1 MLVSVEDDSSGW
13 QESPSQAVLFA
24 EEIDAV
30 RAVLG
35 AALPEARVIAT
46 LSRCGGNTERA
57 INALLD
63 DSADATEVGPD
74 AAAPKP
80 VKAERDLRGT
90 PSPTKVKAE
99 ALDEEVMG
107 IQDSDG
113 SSANVKSEPMD
124 WSGKEP
130 SVVPHRVK
138 KEEKPAAGSRDAPR
152 KGGPAAAASAA
163 ATVGGG
169 ISLVPR
175 PKKRPREEVETIDLT
190 TTHPVPYLNPRPIR
204 ALPPPVGAVTCD
216 PRPILAV
223 PPLDVQM
230 YDSMPVRSP
239 LPPLDVEMY
248 QPRARAPAPPR
259 PPRATAPVPVAD
271 MRMVVAPPDAE
282 FGDFPEERD
291 WLLVGKSYVP
301 GLSTN
306 RGRRRMDA
314 GEIVHFAFP
323 SYEKIYGGVKVSAKK
338 AAALAEIVRFSTK
351 RAGEIGK
358 LSPDWTQC
366 LVPLVNSSKVK
377 IHGKIVFPTVELRL
391 MQEILLYVSFYIHKS
406 VFTEMGNSSCD
417 MLDHANVSFS
427 SSPLHQLLTLLK
439 LKASNKDDFSL
450 GDLTTRKLQRILR
463 GNDKSGDESTPM
475 LGQTFLEQGP
485 DEQAISEAALNK
497 LVGTAETFD
506 LEEAEPPSTLV
517 SVLKP
522 YQKQA
527 LFWMSKLEKGMDANK
542 ATRTLN
548 PCWSAYNIADKRAP
562 PVYVNTF
569 TGQATTQFP
578 SATGTAQGGILADA
592 MGLGKTVMTIALIL
606 SNPRG
611 ECSNYIGRDKI
622 DLRDHETRARS
633 STSSAIGGTLIVCPM
648 SLLGQWKDELEAHSM
663 QGALSVFVHYG
674 GDKTD
679 NLMLM
684 AQHDVVLT
692 TYGVLLAAYKA
703 NRSSIF
709 HRVDWY
715 RIVLDEAHTIK
726 SPKTKVAQ
734 TAFGLNSEC
743 RWCLTGTPLQ
753 NNLEDLYSLLCFLH
767 VEPWCNAKWWQKLIQ
782 KPYENGDDRGLK
794 ILKAI
799 LKPLM
804 LRRTKETKDK
814 IGNPILVLP
823 PAHIEV
829 VECEQSEHER
839 DFYEALF
846 RRSKVQF
853 DNFVAQGSVLNN
865 YANILE
871 LLLRLR
877 QCCNHPFL
885 VISRVD
891 PQKYADLDQLAQ
903 RFLEGVQRCS
913 GRQSVLPSRAYVE
926 EVVEEIR
933 QGGTT
938 ECPIC
943 LESASDDPVL
953 TPCAHRMCREC
964 LLSSWRSPDGGPC
977 PLCRNHI
984 SKSDLIILPAQCRF
998 QVDAENSWKDSCK
1011 VSKLIMILED
1021 LQKKKEKSIIFSQFT
1036 SFFDLLEFPF
1046 NHKGIKFLRYDGKL
1060 SQKHKEKVL
1069 KEFSES
1075 QDKLVLLMSLKAG
1088 GVGLNLTAA
1097 SNVFLMDP
1105 WWNPAVEE
1113 QAIMR
1118 IHRIGQ
1124 KREVQVRRFIVKDTV
1139 EERMQQV
1146 QLRKQRMISGA
1157 LTDEEV
1163 RGARIEHLKMLF
1175 T

>member
-1 MLVSVEDDSSGW
+1 MGQKKLQHHHGRPLLAPSS
-13 QESPSQAVLFA
+13 
-24 EEIDAV
+24 
-30 RAVLG
+30 
-35 AALPEARVIAT
+35 
-46 LSRCGGNTERA
+46 
-57 INALLD
+57 
-63 DSADATEVGPD
+63 
-74 AAAPKP
+74 AAAP
-80 VKAERDLRGT
+80 
-90 PSPTKVKAE
+90 
-99 ALDEEVMG
+99 
-107 IQDSDG
+107 
-113 SSANVKSEPMD
+113 
-124 WSGKEP
+124 
-130 SVVPHRVK
+130 
-138 KEEKPAAGSRDAPR
+138 
-152 KGGPAAAASAA
+152 GGE
-163 ATVGGG
+163 
-169 ISLVPR
+169 SLV
-175 PKKRPREEVETIDLT
+175 E
-190 TTHPVPYLNPRPIR
+190 
-204 ALPPPVGAVTCD
+204 LPQ
-216 PRPILAV
+216 L
-223 PPLDVQM
+223 
-230 YDSMPVRSP
+230 
-239 LPPLDVEMY
+239 
-248 QPRARAPAPPR
+248 
-259 PPRATAPVPVAD
+259 
-271 MRMVVAPPDAE
+271 
-282 FGDFPEERD
+282 
-291 WLLVGKSYVP
+291 
-301 GLSTN
+301 
-306 RGRRRMDA
+306 
-314 GEIVHFAFP
+314 
-323 SYEKIYGGVKVSAKK
+323 
-338 AAALAEIVRFSTK
+338 AALASSASCSSWCWPVEPHWEAIPRLDAMPCPTCQLVQGEDSWEDCVPNSGAEAD
-351 RAGEIGK
+351 AG
-358 LSPDWTQC
+358 D
-366 LVPLVNSSKVK
+366 
-377 IHGKIVFPTVELRL
+377 F
-391 MQEILLYVSFYIHKS
+391 
-406 VFTEMGNSSCD
+406 
-417 MLDHANVSFS
+417 A
-427 SSPLHQLLTLLK
+427 
-439 LKASNKDDFSL
+439 DDFSL

-506 LEEAEPPSTLV
+506 LEESSS
-517 SVLKP
+517 SVCE
-522 YQKQA
+522 Y
-527 LFWMSKLEKGMDANK
+527 FHWSSDHTISKCNWDC
-542 ATRTLN
+542 TRRESEQHL
-548 PCWSAYNIADKRAP
+548 S
-562 PVYVNTF
+562 
-569 TGQATTQFP
+569 
-578 SATGTAQGGILADA
+578 QGGL
-592 MGLGKTVMTIALIL
+592 
-606 SNPRG
+606 
-611 ECSNYIGRDKI
+611 
-622 DLRDHETRARS
+622 
-633 STSSAIGGTLIVCPM
+633 
-648 SLLGQWKDELEAHSM
+648 
-663 QGALSVFVHYG
+663 
-674 GDKTD
+674 
-679 NLMLM
+679 
-684 AQHDVVLT
+684 
-692 TYGVLLAAYKA
+692 
-703 NRSSIF
+703 
-709 HRVDWY
+709 
-715 RIVLDEAHTIK
+715 
-726 SPKTKVAQ
+726 
-734 TAFGLNSEC
+734 
-743 RWCLTGTPLQ
+743 

-913 GRQSVLPSRAYVE
+913 GRHSALPLRAYVE

-984 SKSDLIILPAQCRF
+984 SKSDLIILPAQCHF
-998 QVDAENSWKDSCK
+998 QVDAENNWKDSCK

-1021 LQKKKEKSIIFSQFT
+1021 RQKKKEKSIIFSQFT

-1124 KREVQVRRFIVKDTV
+1124 KREVQDTV

>member
-1 MLVSVEDDSSGW
+1 MSVSGGDDSSGW
-13 QESPSQAVLFA
+13 QQSPSQAVHFA
-24 EEIDAV
+24 DEIAAV

-35 AALPEARVIAT
+35 AGLTEACVVAA
-46 LSRCGGNTERA
+46 LSRCGGNTEHA

-63 DSADATEVGPD
+63 DSADAAEAGPNKGRGD
-74 AAAPKP
+74 VAPELA
-80 VKAERDLRGT
+80 KAERDVGGA
-90 PSPTKVKAE
+90 PPPVKVKAE
-99 ALDEEVMG
+99 ALD
-107 IQDSDG
+107 DA
-113 SSANVKSEPMD
+113 SSAKAVKSKPTD
-124 WSGKEP
+124 WSAKGP

-138 KEEKPAAGSRDAPR
+138 ERAAADGRDSPR
-152 KGGPAAAASAA
+152 KGAAAAA
-163 ATVGGG
+163 ATLGGG

-175 PKKRPREEVETIDLT
+175 PKKRAREQLETIDLT
-190 TTHPVPYLNPRPIR
+190 TTRPVPYLNPRPIR
-204 ALPPPVGAVTCD
+204 ALPPADAVTCD
-216 PRPILAV
+216 LRPILAV
-223 PPLDVQM
+223 PPLDVEV
-230 YDSMPVRSP
+230 YDPRPVLPSP
-239 LPPLDVEMY
+239 LPVDVEMY
-248 QPRARAPAPPR
+248 EPR
-259 PPRATAPVPVAD
+259 PRPRPLRATAPAAVTD

-306 RGRRRMDA
+306 RGMRRMDA

-323 SYEKIYGGVKVSAKK
+323 SLERRYGGVKVSAKK
-338 AAALAEIVRFSTK
+338 AAALAGIVRFSTK

-358 LSPDWTQC
+358 LSPEWTQC

-377 IHGKIVFPTVELRL
+377 IHGKIVFPTMQLRL

-406 VFTEMGNSSCD
+406 VFTEMDNSSCN
-417 MLDHANVSFS
+417 MLEHANVNFS
-427 SSPLHQLLTLLK
+427 STPLHQLLNLLK
-439 LKASNKDDFSL
+439 LKSSNKDDFSL
-450 GDLTTRKLQRILR
+450 RDLSTRKLQQILR
-463 GNDKSGDESTPM
+463 GNHNSGDESTPV

-497 LVGTAETFD
+497 LVGAAETFD
-506 LEEAEPPSTLV
+506 LEHQNGDWVIVITKKTFV
-517 SVLKP
+517 V
-522 YQKQA
+522 Y
-527 LFWMSKLEKGMDANK
+527 
-542 ATRTLN
+542 R
-548 PCWSAYNIADKRAP
+548 RAP
-562 PVYVNTF
+562 PVYVNLF
-569 TGQATTQFP
+569 TGQATTKFP
-578 SATGTAQGGILADA
+578 TATGTTRGGVSLFQMLMCFLCIIFPKILADA

-611 ECSNYIGRDKI
+611 ECSNIERDTRVSPRI
-622 DLRDHETRARS
+622 FDLTREMI
-633 STSSAIGGTLIVCPM
+633 TSS
-648 SLLGQWKDELEAHSM
+648 SQDELEAHST

-674 GDKTD
+674 GVKTD

-692 TYGVLLAAYKA
+692 TYGVLSAAYKDVHDC
-703 NRSSIF
+703 SSIF
-709 HRVDWY
+709 HRIDWY

-734 TAFGLNSEC
+734 AAFRLNSEC

-753 NNLEDLYSLLCFLH
+753 NGLEDLYSLFCFLH
-767 VEPWCNAKWWQKLIQ
+767 VEPWCNENWWQKLIQ

-794 ILKAI
+794 IVRAI
-799 LKPLM
+799 LRPIM
-804 LRRTKETKDK
+804 LRRNKETKDK

-853 DNFVAQGSVLNN
+853 DKFVAQGSVLNN

-885 VISRVD
+885 VISRAD
-891 PQKYADLDQLAQ
+891 PQKYADLDKLAQ
-903 RFLEGVQRCS
+903 RFLEGVQSCS
-913 GRQSVLPSRAYVE
+913 GRQNALPSRAYVE

-933 QGGTT
+933 QGATT

-953 TPCAHRMCREC
+953 TPCAHRMCHEC
-964 LLSSWRSPDGGPC
+964 LLSSWRTPDGGPC
-977 PLCRNHI
+977 PLCRCHI
-984 SKSDLIILPAQCRF
+984 SKSGLIILPAQCRF
-998 QVDAENSWKDSCK
+998 QVDAENNWKDSCK

-1021 LQKKKEKSIIFSQFT
+1021 LQKKKEKSIVFSQFT
-1036 SFFDLLEFPF
+1036 SFFDLLEIPF
-1046 NHKGIKFLRYDGKL
+1046 NHNGIKFLRFDGKL

-1097 SNVFLMDP
+1097 SNVFLMDT
-1105 WWNPAVEE
+1105 
-1113 QAIMR
+1113 I
-1118 IHRIGQ
+1118 
-1124 KREVQVRRFIVKDTV
+1124 

-1146 QLRKQRMISGA
+1146 QVRKQRMISGA

-1163 RGARIEHLKMLF
+1163 RGVRIKHLKMLF

>member
-1 MLVSVEDDSSGW
+1 MLVAGEDDSAAW

-24 EEIDAV
+24 DEIATI

-35 AALPEARVIAT
+35 AGLSEGRVVTALV
-46 LSRCGGNTERA
+46 RCGGNTERA
-57 INALLD
+57 LNALLD
-63 DSADATEVGPD
+63 NSGGAAEAGPNKGPGGGGV
-74 AAAPKP
+74 PKP
-80 VKAERDLRGT
+80 VKAEPAVGGAPGAVKVEAQALDDEDVRSEASVGS
-90 PSPTKVKAE
+90 SPTDA
-99 ALDEEVMG
+99 
-107 IQDSDG
+107 
-113 SSANVKSEPMD
+113 P
-124 WSGKEP
+124 
-130 SVVPHRVK
+130 K
-138 KEEKPAAGSRDAPR
+138 KQGRCDAGGRNAPR
-152 KGGPAAAASAA
+152 KGAPVPAAN
-163 ATVGGG
+163 VGGG

-175 PKKRPREEVETIDLT
+175 PKKRPREETVETIDLT
-190 TTHPVPYLNPRPIR
+190 TTHPMPYLNPRPIR
-204 ALPPPVGAVTCD
+204 ALPPATAGTDNPTAV
-216 PRPILAV
+216 
-223 PPLDVQM
+223 
-230 YDSMPVRSP
+230 
-239 LPPLDVEMY
+239 DVEMY
-248 QPRARAPAPPR
+248 EQRPRPPSRPRKANAPAPV
-259 PPRATAPVPVAD
+259 TD

-323 SYEKIYGGVKVSAKK
+323 SLERSYGGVKVSARK

-358 LSPDWTQC
+358 LSPEWTQC

-377 IHGKIVFPTVELRL
+377 IQGKLVFPTMELRL
-391 MQEILLYVSFYIHKS
+391 MQEILIYVSFYIHKS
-406 VFTEMGNSSCD
+406 VFTEMANSSCD
-417 MLDHANVSFS
+417 MHEHANVNFS
-427 SSPLHQLLTLLK
+427 SSPLHRLLNLLN

-450 GDLTTRKLQRILR
+450 DDLTTRKLKRILR
-463 GNDKSGDESTPM
+463 GNHSSNDESTPV
-475 LGQTFLEQGP
+475 LGQTFLEQGT

-527 LFWMSKLEKGMDANK
+527 LFWMSKLEKGMDANE
-542 ATRTLN
+542 ATKTLD

-562 PVYVNTF
+562 PVYVNLF

-578 SATGTAQGGILADA
+578 SVTDTAQGGILADA

-611 ECSNYIGRDKI
+611 ECSNHIERDVRV
-622 DLRDHETRARS
+622 LRENATRARASAS
-633 STSSAIGGTLIVCPM
+633 STRGGTLIVCPM
-648 SLLGQWKDELEAHSM
+648 ALLGQWKDELEAHSTR
-663 QGALSVFVHYG
+663 GALSVFVHYS
-674 GDKTD
+674 GDKTH

-692 TYGVLLAAYKA
+692 TYGVLSAAYKTDG
-703 NRSSIF
+703 SSIF
-709 HRVDWY
+709 HRIDWF

-726 SPKTKVAQ
+726 SPKTKGAQ
-734 TAFGLNSEC
+734 AAFRLNSEC

-767 VEPWCNAKWWQKLIQ
+767 VEPWCNATWWHKLIQ

-794 ILKAI
+794 LVRAI
-799 LKPLM
+799 LRPLM

-829 VECEQSEHER
+829 VECEQSESER

-853 DNFVAQGSVLNN
+853 DKFVAQGSVLNN

-885 VISRVD
+885 VISRAD
-891 PQKYADLDQLAQ
+891 TSKYADLDQLAQ
-903 RFLEGVQRCS
+903 QFLEGVQSNSRK
-913 GRQSVLPSRAYVE
+913 LPSRAYVE

-933 QGGTT
+933 QGATT

-964 LLSSWRSPDGGPC
+964 LLSSWRTPDGGPC
-977 PLCRNHI
+977 PLCRSHI
-984 SKSDLIILPAQCRF
+984 SKSDLMTLPAQCRF
-998 QVDAENSWKDSCK
+998 QVDAENNWKDSCK

-1021 LQKKKEKSIIFSQFT
+1021 LQHKKEKSIVFSQFT
-1036 SFFDLLEFPF
+1036 SFFDLLEIPF
-1046 NHKGIKFLRYDGKL
+1046 NHKGIKFLRFDGKL
-1060 SQKHKEKVL
+1060 SQKHREKVL

-1146 QLRKQRMISGA
+1146 QVRKQRMISGA
-1157 LTDEEV
+1157 LTDDEV

-1175 T
+1175 K

>member
-1 MLVSVEDDSSGW
+1 MPVSVDDDSSGW
-13 QESPSQAVLFA
+13 QVSPSQAVLFA
-24 EEIDAV
+24 DEIAAV

-35 AALPEARVIAT
+35 AGLPEARVVAA

-57 INALLD
+57 VNALLD
-63 DSADATEVGPD
+63 DSAGAAEVGPTSEGRG
-74 AAAPKP
+74 APKP
-80 VKAERDLRGT
+80 VKAERDVGGA
-90 PSPTKVKAE
+90 PPPAKVKAE
-99 ALDEEVMG
+99 DPVDEDVG
-107 IQDSDG
+107 SQDSDAA
-113 SSANVKSEPMD
+113 SAKAAAKVKSEPL
-124 WSGKEP
+124 
-130 SVVPHRVK
+130 VVPHRVK
-138 KEEKPAAGSRDAPR
+138 KEEKPAADARDAPR
-152 KGGPAAAASAA
+152 RGAAAAAAS
-163 ATVGGG
+163 VGGG

-175 PKKRPREEVETIDLT
+175 PKKRPREEVVETIDLT

-204 ALPPPVGAVTCD
+204 ALPPPGGAETCD
-216 PRPILAV
+216 PRPILVV

-230 YDSMPVRSP
+230 YDAGPV
-239 LPPLDVEMY
+239 LPAPPPPVDVEMY
-248 QPRARAPAPPR
+248 EPRARAPAPTLPR
-259 PPRATAPVPVAD
+259 PLRAIAPAPVTD
-271 MRMVVAPPDAE
+271 LRMVVAPPDAE

-291 WLLVGKSYVP
+291 FFLVGKSYVP

-323 SYEKIYGGVKVSAKK
+323 SYERSYGGLKLSAKK
-338 AAALAEIVRFSTK
+338 VKALAGIVRFSTK

-358 LSPDWTQC
+358 LPPEWSEC

-377 IHGKIVFPTVELRL
+377 IHGKVVFPTIELRL
-391 MQEILLYVSFYIHKS
+391 MQEVMLYVSLYIHKS
-406 VFTEMGNSSCD
+406 VFTEMDNSSCD
-417 MLDHANVSFS
+417 MLYHVNVSFS

-450 GDLTTRKLQRILR
+450 GDLSSRKLQRILR
-463 GNDKSGDESTPM
+463 GNHNNGAESTSE

-527 LFWMSKLEKGMDANK
+527 LFWMSKLEKGMDANE
-542 ATRTLN
+542 ATKTLH

-562 PVYVNTF
+562 QVYVNIF
-569 TGQATTQFP
+569 TGQTTTQFP
-578 SATGTAQGGILADA
+578 SATGTARGGILADA

-611 ECSNYIGRDKI
+611 ECSNYTERDTRV
-622 DLRDHETRARS
+622 LRDHGTRAHTSRS
-633 STSSAIGGTLIVCPM
+633 SVRGGTLIICPM
-648 SLLGQWKDELEAHSM
+648 PLLGQWKDELEAHST

-684 AQHDVVLT
+684 AEHDVVLT
-692 TYGVLLAAYKA
+692 TYGVLSAAYKA
-703 NRSSIF
+703 DRTSIF
-709 HRVDWY
+709 HRMDWY

-726 SPKTKVAQ
+726 SPKTKGAQ
-734 TAFGLNSEC
+734 AAFGLNSQC

-753 NNLEDLYSLLCFLH
+753 NNLEDLYSLFCFLH
-767 VEPWCNAKWWQKLIQ
+767 VEPWCSANWWQKLIQ

-794 ILKAI
+794 IVRAI
-799 LKPLM
+799 LRPLM

-814 IGNPILVLP
+814 IGKPILVLP

-829 VECEQSEHER
+829 VECEQSEQER

-853 DNFVAQGSVLNN
+853 DKFVAQGSVHNN

-885 VISRVD
+885 VFSRAD

-903 RFLEGVQRCS
+903 RFLEGVQSCS
-913 GRQSVLPSRAYVE
+913 GRQNALPSRAYVE
-926 EVVEEIR
+926 EVAEEIR
-933 QGGTT
+933 QGATT

-964 LLSSWRSPDGGPC
+964 LLSSWRTPDGGPC
-977 PLCRNHI
+977 PLCRSHI

-998 QVDAENSWKDSCK
+998 QVDAENNWKDSCK
-1011 VSKLIMILED
+1011 VSKLIMILEG
-1021 LQKKKEKSIIFSQFT
+1021 LQKKREKSIVFSQFT
-1036 SFFDLLEFPF
+1036 SFFDLLEIPF

-1060 SQKHKEKVL
+1060 NQKHKEKVL

-1124 KREVQVRRFIVKDTV
+1124 KRAVQVRRFIVKDTV

-1146 QLRKQRMISGA
+1146 QVRKQRMISGA

-1163 RGARIEHLKMLF
+1163 RGARIEQLKMLF

>member
-1 MLVSVEDDSSGW
+1 MLVSIADDDSGW

-24 EEIDAV
+24 DEIAAV

-35 AALPEARVIAT
+35 GGLSEARVIAA
-46 LSRCGGNTERA
+46 LSRCGGNAERA

-63 DSADATEVGPD
+63 DAGDAAEVGS
-74 AAAPKP
+74 APKRI
-80 VKAERDLRGT
+80 KAELDVGGV
-90 PSPTKVKAE
+90 PVPAPAAVKVKAE
-99 ALDEEVMG
+99 SIDGEVVSPVAVKVKAESVDG
-107 IQDSDG
+107 EVVGSQESDG
-113 SSANVKSEPMD
+113 SSAAKATAKVKSEPTNSSAKKPD
-124 WSGKEP
+124 R
-130 SVVPHRVK
+130 SVP
-138 KEEKPAAGSRDAPR
+138 DAPR
-152 KGGPAAAASAA
+152 VGAPVVAAS
-163 ATVGGG
+163 GGAG

-175 PKKRPREEVETIDLT
+175 QKKRPREEVETINLT

-204 ALPPPVGAVTCD
+204 ALPPVGGDGEVYD
-216 PRPILAV
+216 PKPIQMV
-223 PPLDVQM
+223 PPLEVQM
-230 YDSMPVRSP
+230 HDRRSALPAPSPV
-239 LPPLDVEMY
+239 DVEMY
-248 QPRARAPAPPR
+248 EQRSRPRPLRAASPAP
-259 PPRATAPVPVAD
+259 
-271 MRMVVAPPDAE
+271 
-282 FGDFPEERD
+282 RD
-291 WLLVGKSYVP
+291 WMLVGKSYVP

-306 RGRRRMDA
+306 RGRRRLDA

-323 SYEKIYGGVKVSAKK
+323 SYDKIYGGLKMTARK
-338 AAALAEIVRFSTK
+338 AAALAQIVRFSTK

-358 LSPDWTQC
+358 LSPEWTQC

-377 IHGKIVFPTVELRL
+377 IQGKLVFPTMELRL

-406 VFTEMGNSSCD
+406 VLAEMDNSPCD
-417 MLDHANVSFS
+417 MLDHANVDFS
-427 SSPLHQLLTLLK
+427 PSPLHKLLNLLN
-439 LKASNKDDFSL
+439 LKPSNKDAFSL
-450 GDLTTRKLQRILR
+450 GDLTTRKLKQILR
-463 GNDKSGDESTPM
+463 GNNNSSDDSTPV
-475 LGQTFLEQGP
+475 LGQTFLEQGA

-506 LEEAEPPSTLV
+506 LEEAEPPTTLV

-527 LFWMSKLEKGMDANK
+527 LFWMSKLEKGIDANEETK
-542 ATRTLN
+542 TLN

-562 PVYVNTF
+562 PVYVNLF

-578 SATGTAQGGILADA
+578 SVTETARGGILADA

-611 ECSNYIGRDKI
+611 ELERDTRC
-622 DLRDHETRARS
+622 LRDRATRAHT
-633 STSSAIGGTLIVCPM
+633 STSSVRGGTLIVCPQ
-648 SLLGQWKDELEAHSM
+648 SLLGQWKDELEAHSA

-674 GDKTD
+674 GDKTSS
-679 NLMLM
+679 LMLM

-692 TYGVLLAAYKA
+692 TYGVLSAACKTDY
-703 NRSSIF
+703 NSIF
-709 HRVDWY
+709 HRMDWY

-726 SPKTKVAQ
+726 SPKTKSAQ
-734 TAFGLNSEC
+734 AAYRLNSEC

-753 NNLEDLYSLLCFLH
+753 NNLEDLYSLLCFLR

-794 ILKAI
+794 LVRAI
-799 LKPLM
+799 LRPLM

-853 DNFVAQGSVLNN
+853 DKFVAQGSVLNN

-877 QCCNHPFL
+877 QCCDHPFL
-885 VISRVD
+885 VISRAD
-891 PQKYADLDQLAQ
+891 PGKYADLDQVAQ
-903 RFLEGVQRCS
+903 QFLEGVQSFS
-913 GRQSVLPSRAYVE
+913 GRQNVVPSRAYVE

-933 QGGTT
+933 QGATT

-964 LLSSWRSPDGGPC
+964 LLSSWRTPDGGPC
-977 PLCRNHI
+977 PLCRSHI

-998 QVDAENSWKDSCK
+998 QVDAKNNWKDSCK
-1011 VSKLIMILED
+1011 VSKLIMMLQS
-1021 LQKKKEKSIIFSQFT
+1021 LQKKKEKSIVFSQFT
-1036 SFFDLLEFPF
+1036 SFFDLLEIPF
-1046 NHKGIKFLRYDGKL
+1046 NQKGIKFLRFDGKL
-1060 SQKHKEKVL
+1060 SQKHKEKIL

-1075 QDKLVLLMSLKAG
+1075 QDKLVLMMSLKAG

-1124 KREVQVRRFIVKDTV
+1124 KREVRVKRFIVKDTV

-1146 QLRKQRMISGA
+1146 QMRKQRMVSGA
-1157 LTDEEV
+1157 LTDEEI

-1175 T
+1175 K

>member
-506 LEEAEPPSTLV
+506 LE
-517 SVLKP
+517 
-522 YQKQA
+522 
-527 LFWMSKLEKGMDANK
+527 
-542 ATRTLN
+542 
-548 PCWSAYNIADKRAP
+548 
-562 PVYVNTF
+562 
-569 TGQATTQFP
+569 
-578 SATGTAQGGILADA
+578 
-592 MGLGKTVMTIALIL
+592 
-606 SNPRG
+606 
-611 ECSNYIGRDKI
+611 
-622 DLRDHETRARS
+622 
-633 STSSAIGGTLIVCPM
+633 
-648 SLLGQWKDELEAHSM
+648 
-663 QGALSVFVHYG
+663 
-674 GDKTD
+674 
-679 NLMLM
+679 
-684 AQHDVVLT
+684 
-692 TYGVLLAAYKA
+692 
-703 NRSSIF
+703 
-709 HRVDWY
+709 
-715 RIVLDEAHTIK
+715 
-726 SPKTKVAQ
+726 
-734 TAFGLNSEC
+734 
-743 RWCLTGTPLQ
+743 

-1124 KREVQVRRFIVKDTV
+1124 KREVQDTV

>member
-1 MLVSVEDDSSGW
+1 MPVSVDDDSSGW
-13 QESPSQAVLFA
+13 QVSPSQAVLFA
-24 EEIDAV
+24 DEIASV

-35 AALPEARVIAT
+35 AGLSEARIVAA
-46 LSRCGGNTERA
+46 LSRCGGNADRA
-57 INALLD
+57 VNALLD
-63 DSADATEVGPD
+63 DPAEAGPTGD
-74 AAAPKP
+74 GAAPKR
-80 VKAERDLRGT
+80 VKAERDVVGG
-90 PSPTKVKAE
+90 SPPPAKVKAE
-99 ALDEEVMG
+99 ASDDESVG
-107 IQDSDG
+107 SIDSDAA
-113 SSANVKSEPMD
+113 SAKPAAKVKS
-124 WSGKEP
+124 KP
-130 SVVPHRVK
+130 SVVVPHRVK
-138 KEEKPAAGSRDAPR
+138 KEEKPAAAAAGRDAPR
-152 KGGPAAAASAA
+152 NGAAAS
-163 ATVGGG
+163 VGGAG

-175 PKKRPREEVETIDLT
+175 PKKRTREEVVETIDLT
-190 TTHPVPYLNPRPIR
+190 ATHPVPYLNPRPIR
-204 ALPPPVGAVTCD
+204 ALPPPIDAK
-216 PRPILAV
+216 PILAV

-230 YDSMPVRSP
+230 YDARPAVPAPPPV
-239 LPPLDVEMY
+239 DVEMY
-248 QPRARAPAPPR
+248 EPRARPPPPRPLRAAAPAPV
-259 PPRATAPVPVAD
+259 TD
-271 MRMVVAPPDAE
+271 MRMVVAPPEAE

-314 GEIVHFAFP
+314 GELVHFAFP
-323 SYEKIYGGVKVSAKK
+323 SYERSYGGVKLSAKK
-338 AAALAEIVRFSTK
+338 AKALAGIVRFSTR
-351 RAGEIGK
+351 RAGEIGR
-358 LSPDWTQC
+358 LPPEWTEC

-377 IHGKIVFPTVELRL
+377 IHGKIVFPTIELRL
-391 MQEILLYVSFYIHKS
+391 MQEIMLYVSLYIHKS
-406 VFTEMGNSSCD
+406 VFSEMENAPCN

-427 SSPLHQLLTLLK
+427 TSPLHQLLTLLK
-439 LKASNKDDFSL
+439 LKSANKDDFSL
-450 GDLTTRKLQRILR
+450 GDLSSRKLQRILR
-463 GNDKSGDESTPM
+463 GNNNNGDESTPV
-475 LGQTFLEQGP
+475 LGQTFLEQSP

-527 LFWMSKLEKGMDANK
+527 LFWMSKLEKGKDANE
-542 ATRTLN
+542 ATKTLN

-562 PVYVNTF
+562 QVYVNIF
-569 TGQATTQFP
+569 TGQTTTQFP
-578 SATGTAQGGILADA
+578 SATGTARGGILADA

-611 ECSNYIGRDKI
+611 ECSSYMERDTRG
-622 DLRDHETRARS
+622 LGDHGTRSHTSRS
-633 STSSAIGGTLIVCPM
+633 SVRGGTLIICPM
-648 SLLGQWKDELEAHSM
+648 PLLGQWKDELEAHSM

-692 TYGVLLAAYKA
+692 TYGVLSAAYKSD
-703 NRSSIF
+703 RSSIF
-709 HRVDWY
+709 HRIDWY

-726 SPKTKVAQ
+726 SPKTKGAQ
-734 TAFGLNSEC
+734 AAFGLNSEC

-753 NNLEDLYSLLCFLH
+753 NNLEDLYSLFCFLH
-767 VEPWCNAKWWQKLIQ
+767 VEPWCNANWWQKLIQ

-794 ILKAI
+794 IVRAI
-799 LKPLM
+799 LSPLM

-823 PAHIEV
+823 PAHIGV
-829 VECEQSEHER
+829 VQREQSEQER

-853 DNFVAQGSVLNN
+853 DKFVAQGSVLNN

-903 RFLEGVQRCS
+903 RFLEGVQSCS
-913 GRQSVLPSRAYVE
+913 GRQNALPSRAYVE

-933 QGGTT
+933 QGATT

-964 LLSSWRSPDGGPC
+964 LLSSWRTPDGGPC
-977 PLCRNHI
+977 PLCRSHI

-998 QVDAENSWKDSCK
+998 QVDAENNWKDSCK
-1011 VSKLIMILED
+1011 VSKLIMILEG
-1021 LQKKKEKSIIFSQFT
+1021 LQKKKEKSIVFSQFT
-1036 SFFDLLEFPF
+1036 SFFDLLEIPF

-1124 KREVQVRRFIVKDTV
+1124 KRPVQVRRFIVKDTV

-1146 QLRKQRMISGA
+1146 QVRKQRMISGA

>member
-1 MLVSVEDDSSGW
+1 MPVSVDDDSSGW
-13 QESPSQAVLFA
+13 QVSPSQAVLFA
-24 EEIDAV
+24 DEIAAV

-35 AALPEARVIAT
+35 AGLSESRIVAA
-46 LSRCGGNTERA
+46 LSRCGGNADRA
-57 INALLD
+57 VNALID
-63 DSADATEVGPD
+63 DPAAEAGPTSD
-74 AAAPKP
+74 GAAPKRI
-80 VKAERDLRGT
+80 KAERDVGG
-90 PSPTKVKAE
+90 PPPPAKVKAE
-99 ALDEEVMG
+99 ASDDESVG
-107 IQDSDG
+107 SQDSDAA
-113 SSANVKSEPMD
+113 SAKPAAKMKS
-124 WSGKEP
+124 KP
-130 SVVPHRVK
+130 SVVVAHPVK
-138 KEEKPAAGSRDAPR
+138 KEEKPAAAASRDAPR
-152 KGGPAAAASAA
+152 NGAAAAAGS
-163 ATVGGG
+163 VGGVG

-175 PKKRPREEVETIDLT
+175 PKKRPREEVVETIDLT
-190 TTHPVPYLNPRPIR
+190 ATHPVPYLNPRPIR
-204 ALPPPVGAVTCD
+204 ALPPPIDAK
-216 PRPILAV
+216 PILAV
-223 PPLDVQM
+223 PPRDVQM
-230 YDSMPVRSP
+230 YDAGPALPAPPPV
-239 LPPLDVEMY
+239 DVEMY
-248 QPRARAPAPPR
+248 EPRPRPLRAAAPAPV
-259 PPRATAPVPVAD
+259 TD

-323 SYEKIYGGVKVSAKK
+323 SFERSYGGVKLSAKK
-338 AAALAEIVRFSTK
+338 AKALAGIVRFSTK
-351 RAGEIGK
+351 RAGEIGR
-358 LSPDWTQC
+358 LPPEWTEC

-377 IHGKIVFPTVELRL
+377 IHGKIVFPTMELRL
-391 MQEILLYVSFYIHKS
+391 MQEIMLYVSLYIHKS
-406 VFTEMGNSSCD
+406 VLTEMESAPCN

-427 SSPLHQLLTLLK
+427 TSPLHQLLTLLK
-439 LKASNKDDFSL
+439 LKATNKDDFSL
-450 GDLTTRKLQRILR
+450 GDLTSRKLQRILR
-463 GNDKSGDESTPM
+463 GNNNNGDESTPVV
-475 LGQTFLEQGP
+475 GQTFLEQSP

-527 LFWMSKLEKGMDANK
+527 LFWMSKLEKGKDANE
-542 ATRTLN
+542 ATKTLN

-562 PVYVNTF
+562 QVYVNLF

-578 SATGTAQGGILADA
+578 SATGTARGGILADA

-611 ECSNYIGRDKI
+611 ECSNYIERDTRG
-622 DLRDHETRARS
+622 LRDYGTRSHTSRS
-633 STSSAIGGTLIVCPM
+633 SVRGGTLIICPM
-648 SLLGQWKDELEAHSM
+648 PLLGQWKDELEAHST

-692 TYGVLLAAYKA
+692 TYGVLSAAYKSDH
-703 NRSSIF
+703 SSIF
-709 HRVDWY
+709 HRMDWY

-726 SPKTKVAQ
+726 SPKTKGAQ
-734 TAFGLNSEC
+734 AAFGLKSEC

-753 NNLEDLYSLLCFLH
+753 NNLEDLYSLFCFLQ
-767 VEPWCNAKWWQKLIQ
+767 VEPWCNANWWQKLIQ

-794 ILKAI
+794 IVRAI
-799 LKPLM
+799 LRPLM

-829 VECEQSEHER
+829 VECEQSEQER

-853 DNFVAQGSVLNN
+853 DKFVAQGSVLNN

-903 RFLEGVQRCS
+903 RFLEGVQSCS
-913 GRQSVLPSRAYVE
+913 ERQNALPSRAYVE

-933 QGGTT
+933 QGATT

-964 LLSSWRSPDGGPC
+964 LLSSWRTPDGGPC
-977 PLCRNHI
+977 PLCRSHI

-998 QVDAENSWKDSCK
+998 QVDAENNWKDSCK
-1011 VSKLIMILED
+1011 VSKLIMILEG
-1021 LQKKKEKSIIFSQFT
+1021 LQKKKEKSIVFSQFT
-1036 SFFDLLEFPF
+1036 SFFDLLEIPF

-1069 KEFSES
+1069 KEFSET

-1124 KREVQVRRFIVKDTV
+1124 KRPVQVRRFIVKDTV

-1146 QLRKQRMISGA
+1146 QVRKQRMISGA
-1157 LTDEEV
+1157 LTDQEV

>member
-1 MLVSVEDDSSGW
+1 MLVSVDDDSSGW
-13 QESPSQAVLFA
+13 QESPSQADLFA
-24 EEIDAV
+24 DEIAAV

-35 AALPEARVIAT
+35 AGLPEARIVAA
-46 LSRCGGNTERA
+46 LSLCGGNAERA

-63 DSADATEVGPD
+63 DSAGAAEAGPTD
-74 AAAPKP
+74 RGRGGGAAPKP
-80 VKAERDLRGT
+80 VKAERDVRGA
-90 PSPTKVKAE
+90 PPPAKVKAE
-99 ALDEEVMG
+99 ALDDEVLG
-107 IQDSDG
+107 SQDSDAA
-113 SSANVKSEPMD
+113 SAKADARVKGEPAD
-124 WSGKEP
+124 WCAKEP

-138 KEEKPAAGSRDAPR
+138 MEERPAAGGRDAPR
-152 KGGPAAAASAA
+152 KGAAAAAAAAASG
-163 ATVGGG
+163 GGG

-190 TTHPVPYLNPRPIR
+190 ATHPVPYLNPRPIR
-204 ALPPPVGAVTCD
+204 ALPPPVN
-216 PRPILAV
+216 PRPILEV

-230 YDSMPVRSP
+230 YEQRPRPSP
-239 LPPLDVEMY
+239 RPLRVVA
-248 QPRARAPAPPR
+248 PTPARAPV
-259 PPRATAPVPVAD
+259 TD

-314 GEIVHFAFP
+314 GEVVHFAFP
-323 SYEKIYGGVKVSAKK
+323 SFERSYGGVKMSAKK
-338 AAALAEIVRFSTK
+338 AAALAAIVRFSTK
-351 RAGEIGK
+351 RAGEIGR
-358 LSPDWTQC
+358 LPQEWTQC

-377 IHGKIVFPTVELRL
+377 IHGKIVFPTIELRL

-406 VFTEMGNSSCD
+406 VFTEMDNSSCY
-417 MLDHANVSFS
+417 MLDHANVNFS

-450 GDLTTRKLQRILR
+450 GDLSTRKLQRILR
-463 GNDKSGDESTPM
+463 GNHNSGDESTPV

-527 LFWMSKLEKGMDANK
+527 LFWMSKLEKGMDANE
-542 ATRTLN
+542 ATKTLN

-562 PVYVNTF
+562 AVYVNLF

-578 SATGTAQGGILADA
+578 SATGTARGGILADA

-606 SNPRG
+606 SDPRG
-611 ECSNYIGRDKI
+611 EYSNYIERDRRG
-622 DLRDHETRARS
+622 LRDHGTRARTSRS
-633 STSSAIGGTLIVCPM
+633 SVRGGTLIVCPM
-648 SLLGQWKDELEAHSM
+648 PLLGQWKDELEAHSTP
-663 QGALSVFVHYG
+663 GALSVFVHYG

-692 TYGVLLAAYKA
+692 TYGVLSAAYKA
-703 NRSSIF
+703 NGSSIF
-709 HRVDWY
+709 HRMDWY

-726 SPKTKVAQ
+726 SPKTKGAQ
-734 TAFGLNSEC
+734 AAFGLNSEC

-753 NNLEDLYSLLCFLH
+753 NNLEDLYSLFCFLH
-767 VEPWCNAKWWQKLIQ
+767 VEPWCNANWWQKLIE

-794 ILKAI
+794 IVRAI
-799 LKPLM
+799 LRPLM

-853 DNFVAQGSVLNN
+853 DKFVAQGSVLNN

-885 VISRVD
+885 VISRAD

-903 RFLEGVQRCS
+903 QFLEGVQSCS
-913 GRQSVLPSRAYVE
+913 GRQNALPSRAYVE

-933 QGGTT
+933 QGATA

-953 TPCAHRMCREC
+953 TPCAHQMCREC
-964 LLSSWRSPDGGPC
+964 LLSSWRTPDGGPC
-977 PLCRNHI
+977 PLCRSHI
-984 SKSDLIILPAQCRF
+984 SQSDLIILPAQCRF
-998 QVDAENSWKDSCK
+998 QVDAENNWKDSCK
-1011 VSKLIMILED
+1011 VSKLILILED
-1021 LQKKKEKSIIFSQFT
+1021 LQKKKEKSIVFSQFT
-1036 SFFDLLEFPF
+1036 SFFDLLEIPF
-1046 NHKGIKFLRYDGKL
+1046 NHKGMKFLRYDGRL

-1069 KEFSES
+1069 KEFSAS

-1124 KREVQVRRFIVKDTV
+1124 KRAVQVRRFIVKDTV

-1146 QLRKQRMISGA
+1146 QVRKQRMISGA